1 MRILIVDDSRTSRR
15 MLREMLQGLGH
26 EVIGEATNGQEAVV
40 CFKDYQPDIVT
51 LDITID
57 PSAKVIM
64 VTAAGQKS
72 KILEAIKAGASD
84 YVVKPM
90 TKEQLALALE
100 GVLKN

>member
-1 MRILIVDDSRTSRR
+1 MPILDGIDA
-15 MLREMLQGLGH
+15 LKQ
-26 EVIGEATNGQEAVV
+26 IIA
-40 CFKDYQPDIVT
+40 
-51 LDITID
+51 ID